1 MHIILLYSVENVGN
15 KRGIQYGI
23 LDQTTSFCKIL
34 DFLPYRRGGYWIHK
48 TRVGNCADW
57 TRIVRLPDI
66 RCIFMLL
73 CLLVGNWPEINRVGS
88 SYFISG
94 STLMYRLYINKVK
107 PVNFVMPNLISIK
120 FEKKKNHRIRTD
132 KKIFEY

>member
-34 DFLPYRRGGYWIHK
+34 DLLPYRRGGYWIHK

-73 CLLVGNWPEINRVGS
+73 CLLILIYIKHRLQKIN
-88 SYFISG
+88 YCISG
-94 STLMYRLYINKVK
+94 AGGQSKSIWYTVS
-107 PVNFVMPNLISIK
+107 VTVMSM
-120 FEKKKNHRIRTD
+120 KNHSMMKNEVKLWLWLSRGWML
-132 KKIFEY
+132 